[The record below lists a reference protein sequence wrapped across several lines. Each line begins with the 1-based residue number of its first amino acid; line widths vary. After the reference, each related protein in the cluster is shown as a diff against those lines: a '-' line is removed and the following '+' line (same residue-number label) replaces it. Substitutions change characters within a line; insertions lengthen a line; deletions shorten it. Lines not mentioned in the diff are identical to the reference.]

1 MMINKINKIV
11 HLEINFLFTITTR
24 APIKKNM
31 YDKDV
36 LISFGAPQNAFFA
49 YLQACHFLQIQ
60 ILSYLRTRDFYA
72 NFLSD
77 SNQKIK
83 WLNDG
88 EKDVQLFDSHS
99 LFLCMRF
106 KEILYSTD
114 NNELLKF

>member
-1 MMINKINKIV
+1 
-11 HLEINFLFTITTR
+11 
-24 APIKKNM
+24 M

-49 YLQACHFLQIQ
+49 YLQACPFLQIQ